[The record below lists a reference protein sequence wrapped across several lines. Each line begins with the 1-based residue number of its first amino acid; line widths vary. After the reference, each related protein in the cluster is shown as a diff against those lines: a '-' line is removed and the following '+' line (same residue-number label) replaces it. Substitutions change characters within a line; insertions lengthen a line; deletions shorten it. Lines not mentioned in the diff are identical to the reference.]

1 MMAQA
6 PAGKEKTQVIALTEP
21 PKNNRLFVKAALGAV
36 PLLSARKPTLPDRA
50 VRLDG
55 LRVDPDHLAAYCRAT
70 GLRFGDALPLTY
82 PFILTFPLAMQLVV
96 ARDFPFV
103 AVGAVHAQ
111 NVIERTREISVSEPL
126 DIRTHI
132 ENLRE
137 HPKGL
142 LVDAISDVKVGR
154 EQVWHQVTTFLHQQ
168 RTSLSGGP
176 KPEPK
181 PEEVPPPPLRTLRVD
196 QKTITRYAAA
206 SGDHNPIHTSALGAK
221 AFGFSRS
228 IAHGMWSA
236 ATILGAVE
244 GRIPEQT
251 TYSVKFGKPILLP
264 SAVNLYADQV
274 EGGWDLALLHPKKG
288 YPHLTATLR

>member
-1 MMAQA
+1 MMAHVSA
-6 PAGKEKTQVIALTEP
+6 AGERTQVITLTGP
-21 PKNNRLFVKAALGAV
+21 PKNSRLFAKAALGAV

-50 VRLDG
+50 VQLEG

-111 NVIERTREISVSEPL
+111 NVIERTRDISVSEPL

-154 EQVWHQVTTFLHQQ
+154 ELVWHQVTTFLHQQ

-176 KPEPK
+176 KPEPQ
-181 PEEVPPPPLRTLRVD
+181 PEEVPPPPLRAMRVD

-221 AFGFSRS
+221 AFGFPRS

-264 SAVNLYADQV
+264 STVNVYADQG
-274 EGGWDLALLHPKKG
+274 EGGWDLALRHPKKG
-288 YPHLTATLR
+288 YSHLTATLR

>member
-1 MMAQA
+1 MAHGA
-6 PAGKEKTQVIALTEP
+6 AAGEQTQVIALTELP
-21 PKNNRLFVKAALGAV
+21 NNNRLFAEAALGAV
-36 PLLSARKPTLPDRA
+36 PLLAARKPTLPDRI

-111 NVIERTREISVSEPL
+111 NVIERTRDISVSEPL
-126 DIRTHI
+126 DISTHI

-142 LVDAISDVKVGR
+142 LVDAISEVRVGR
-154 EQVWHQVTTFLHQQ
+154 ELVWRQVTTFLHLQ
-168 RTSLSGGP
+168 RTSLSGEA
-176 KPEPK
+176 KEEPK
-181 PEEVPPPPLRTLRVD
+181 PDEVPPPPLRTLRAD

-221 AFGFSRS
+221 VFGFPRS

-236 ATILGAVE
+236 ATILGSVE
-244 GRIPEQT
+244 GRVPEQT

-264 SAVNLYADQV
+264 ATVNVYADQV
-274 EGGWDLALLHPKKG
+274 VGGWDLALRHPTKG
-288 YPHLTATLR
+288 YPYLTASLR

>member
-1 MMAQA
+1 MM
-6 PAGKEKTQVIALTEP
+6 TQTINLTEV
-21 PKNNRLFVKAALGAV
+21 PKNSGLFVKAALGALPV
-36 PLLSARKPTLPDRA
+36 PGLSARKPTLPDRT
-50 VRLDG
+50 VRLEG
-55 LRVDPDHLAAYCRAT
+55 FKVDPDHLAAYCRAT

-82 PFILTFPLAMQLVV
+82 PFVLSFPLAMQLVV

-103 AVGAVHAQ
+103 AVGAVHAE

-126 DIRTHI
+126 DFETHI

-142 LVDAISDVKVGR
+142 LVDAVTEVGVGR
-154 EQVWHQVTTFLHQQ
+154 ELVWRQVTTFLHQQ

-181 PEEVPPPPLRTLRVD
+181 PDEVPPPPLRALRVD
-196 QKTITRYAAA
+196 QKMINRYAGA

-221 AFGFSRS
+221 AFGFQKP

-236 ATILGAVE
+236 ATVLGVLE
-244 GRIPEQT
+244 GRIPDHA
-251 TYSVKFGKPILLP
+251 TYAVKFGKPIFLP
-264 SAVNLYADQV
+264 ATVNLYADQV
-274 EGGWDLALLHPKKG
+274 SGGWDLSLKHPKKG
-288 YPHLTATLR
+288 FPHLTATLR

>member
-1 MMAQA
+1 MMT
-6 PAGKEKTQVIALTEP
+6 ETITLTET
-21 PKNNRLFVKAALGAV
+21 PKNSSLFVKAALGALPV
-36 PLLSARKPTLPDRA
+36 PGLSARPSTLPDR
-50 VRLDG
+50 VVELRG
-55 LRVDPDHLAAYCRAT
+55 LQVDPDHLAAYCRAT
-70 GLRFGDALPLTY
+70 GLRFNDSLPLTY
-82 PFILTFPLAMQLVV
+82 PFILSFPLAMQLVV

-111 NVIERTREISVSEPL
+111 NVIERTREISVAEPL
-126 DIRTHI
+126 DFETHI

-142 LVDAISDVKVGR
+142 LVDAITEVNVGR
-154 EQVWHQVTTFLHQQ
+154 ELVWRQVTTFLHQQ

-181 PEEVPPPPLRTLRVD
+181 PDEVPPPPMRTTRVD
-196 QKTITRYAAA
+196 QKMINRYAAA

-221 AFGFSRS
+221 AFGFPKP

-236 ATILGAVE
+236 ANILSNIE
-244 GRIPEQT
+244 GRVPAQT
-251 TYSVKFGKPILLP
+251 TYDVKFGKPIFLP
-264 SAVNLYADQV
+264 STVNVYADQV
-274 EGGWDLALLHPKKG
+274 ADGWDLALRHPKKG

>member
-1 MMAQA
+1 M
-6 PAGKEKTQVIALTEP
+6 TQMITLTAP
-21 PKNNRLFVKAALGAV
+21 PKNSSLFVKAALGAV
-36 PLLSARKPTLPDRA
+36 PVPLLSARGNKLPDRV
-50 VRLDG
+50 VRLEG
-55 LRVDPDHLAAYCRAT
+55 FRVDPDHLAAYCRAT

-82 PFILTFPLAMQLVV
+82 PFVLSFPLAMQLVV

-103 AVGAVHAQ
+103 AVGAVHAE
-111 NVIERTREISVSEPL
+111 NRIERTRAISVAEPL
-126 DIRTHI
+126 DFETHI

-142 LVDAISDVKVGR
+142 LVDAVTEVNVGR
-154 EQVWHQVTTFLHQQ
+154 ELVWRQVTTFLHQQ

-181 PEEVPPPPLRTLRVD
+181 PDEVPPPPMRQFRVD
-196 QKTITRYAAA
+196 QKIINRYAAA

-221 AFGFSRS
+221 AFGFPKP

-236 ATILGAVE
+236 ANILANIE
-244 GRIPEQT
+244 GRVPDQA
-251 TYSVKFGKPILLP
+251 TYAVKFGKPILLP
-264 SAVNLYADQV
+264 STVNVYADQV
-274 EGGWDLALLHPKKG
+274 EGGWDLAIRNPKKG

>member
-1 MMAQA
+1 MT
-6 PAGKEKTQVIALTEP
+6 ETITLTET
-21 PKNNRLFVKAALGAV
+21 PKNSSLFVKAALGALPV
-36 PLLSARKPTLPDRA
+36 PGLSARPSTLPDR
-50 VRLDG
+50 VVELRG
-55 LRVDPDHLAAYCRAT
+55 LQVDPDHLAAYCRAT
-70 GLRFGDALPLTY
+70 GLRFNDSLPLTY
-82 PFILTFPLAMQLVV
+82 PFILSFPLAMQLVV

-111 NVIERTREISVSEPL
+111 NVIERTREISVAEPL
-126 DIRTHI
+126 DFETHI

-142 LVDAISDVKVGR
+142 LVDAITEVNVGR
-154 EQVWHQVTTFLHQQ
+154 ELVWRQVTTFLHQQ

-181 PEEVPPPPLRTLRVD
+181 PDEVPPPPMRTTRVD
-196 QKTITRYAAA
+196 QKMINRYAAA

-221 AFGFSRS
+221 AFGFPKP

-236 ATILGAVE
+236 ANILSNIE
-244 GRIPEQT
+244 GRVPAQT
-251 TYSVKFGKPILLP
+251 TYDVKFGKPIFLP
-264 SAVNLYADQV
+264 STVNVYADQV
-274 EGGWDLALLHPKKG
+274 ADGWDLALRHPKKG

>member
-1 MMAQA
+1 M
-6 PAGKEKTQVIALTEP
+6 TETISLAEA
-21 PKNNRLFVKAALGAV
+21 PKNSSLFVKAALGAV
-36 PLLSARKPTLPDRA
+36 PVPLLSARKSTVPDRV

-55 LRVDPDHLAAYCRAT
+55 VKVDPDHLAAYCRAT

-82 PFILTFPLAMQLVV
+82 PFILSFPLAMQLVV

-126 DIRTHI
+126 DFRTHI

-142 LVDAISDVKVGR
+142 LVDAITEVSVGR
-154 EQVWHQVTTFLHQQ
+154 EQVWRQVTTFLHQQ
-168 RTSLSGGP
+168 RTSLSDQP
-176 KPEPK
+176 KGEPK
-181 PEEVPPPPLRTLRVD
+181 PEEVPPPPLRALRVD
-196 QKTITRYAAA
+196 QKMITRYANA

-221 AFGFSRS
+221 AFGFPKA

-236 ATILGAVE
+236 ANVLGNIE
-244 GRIPEQT
+244 GRIPEKA
-251 TYSVKFGKPILLP
+251 TYTVKFGKPILLP
-264 SAVNLYADQV
+264 ATVNVYADQV
-274 EGGWDLALLHPKKG
+274 EGGWDLSLLHPKKG
-288 YPHLTATLR
+288 FPHLTATLR

>member
-1 MMAQA
+1 MM
-6 PAGKEKTQVIALTEP
+6 TQTINLTEV
-21 PKNNRLFVKAALGAV
+21 PKNSGLFVKAALGALPV
-36 PLLSARKPTLPDRA
+36 PGLSARKSTLPDRS
-50 VRLDG
+50 VRLEG
-55 LRVDPDHLAAYCRAT
+55 FKVDPDHLAAYCRAT

-82 PFILTFPLAMQLVV
+82 PFVLSFPLAMQLVV

-103 AVGAVHAQ
+103 AVGAVHAE

-126 DIRTHI
+126 DFATHI

-142 LVDAISDVKVGR
+142 LVDAVTEVSVGR
-154 EQVWHQVTTFLHQQ
+154 ELVWRQVTTFLHQQ

-181 PEEVPPPPLRTLRVD
+181 PDEVPPPPLRALRVD
-196 QKTITRYAAA
+196 QKMINRYAGA

-221 AFGFSRS
+221 AFGFPKP

-236 ATILGAVE
+236 ATVLGALE
-244 GRIPEQT
+244 GRIPDQV
-251 TYSVKFGKPILLP
+251 TYGVKFGKPIFLP
-264 SAVNLYADQV
+264 STVNLYADQV
-274 EGGWDLALLHPKKG
+274 SGGWDLSLKHPKKG

>member
-1 MMAQA
+1 MMT
-6 PAGKEKTQVIALTEP
+6 ETITLTET
-21 PKNNRLFVKAALGAV
+21 PKNSSLFVKAALGAIPV
-36 PLLSARKPTLPDRA
+36 PGLSNRPSTLPDR
-50 VRLDG
+50 VVKLRG
-55 LRVDPDHLAAYCRAT
+55 LRVDPDHLSAYCRAT

-82 PFILTFPLAMQLVV
+82 PFILSFPLAMQLVV

-111 NVIERTREISVSEPL
+111 NLIERTRDISVSEPL
-126 DIRTHI
+126 DFETHI

-142 LVDAISDVKVGR
+142 LVDAVTAVSVGR
-154 EQVWHQVTTFLHQQ
+154 EQVWRQVTTFLHQQ

-181 PEEVPPPPLRTLRVD
+181 PDEVPPPPMRQTRVD
-196 QKTITRYAAA
+196 QQMINRYAAA
-206 SGDHNPIHTSALGAK
+206 SGDHNPIHTSVLGAK
-221 AFGFSRS
+221 AFGFPKP

-236 ATILGAVE
+236 ANVLANIE
-244 GRIPEQT
+244 GRVPGKA
-251 TYSVKFGKPILLP
+251 TYDVKFGKPILLP
-264 SAVNLYADQV
+264 STVNVYADQV
-274 EGGWDLALLHPKKG
+274 EGGWDLALRHPKKG

>member
-1 MMAQA
+1 MMT
-6 PAGKEKTQVIALTEP
+6 ETITLTET
-21 PKNNRLFVKAALGAV
+21 PKNSSLFVKAALGAIPV
-36 PLLSARKPTLPDRA
+36 PGLSNRPSTLPDR
-50 VRLDG
+50 VVKLQG
-55 LRVDPDHLAAYCRAT
+55 LRVDPDHLSAYCRAT

-82 PFILTFPLAMQLVV
+82 PFILSFPLAMQLVV

-111 NVIERTREISVSEPL
+111 NLIERTRDISVSEPL
-126 DIRTHI
+126 DFETHI

-142 LVDAISDVKVGR
+142 LVDAVTAVSVGR
-154 EQVWHQVTTFLHQQ
+154 EQVWRQVTTFLHQQ

-181 PEEVPPPPLRTLRVD
+181 PDEVPPPPMRQTRVD
-196 QKTITRYAAA
+196 QQMINRYAAA

-221 AFGFSRS
+221 AFGFPKP

-236 ATILGAVE
+236 ANVLANIE
-244 GRIPEQT
+244 GRVPGKA
-251 TYSVKFGKPILLP
+251 TYDVKFGKPILLP
-264 SAVNLYADQV
+264 STVNVYADQV
-274 EGGWDLALLHPKKG
+274 EGGWDLALRHPKKG